1 MDNDFSVVCAYIAA
15 FAAIIAPTITALI
28 HSVKEYSIAKMN
40 HTMEARL
47 STLHA
52 FSEAYRNCP
61 AGVSGKDF
69 HTANFYNCATNLI
82 PICSHRSTRRKLF
95 MLANEVVQNGIS
107 SHTDELYK
115 DCIRLLAK
123 EF

>member
-1 MDNDFSVVCAYIAA
+1 MDNDFTVICTYITA

-28 HSVKEYSIAKMN
+28 HSLKEYSIAKMN
-40 HTMEARL
+40 HTIEARL
-47 STLHA
+47 SALYA

-61 AGVSGKDF
+61 LGVSGKD
-69 HTANFYNCATNLI
+69 ACVSNFYKRTTNLI
-82 PICSHRSTRRKLF
+82 PICSHRSVRRKLF
-95 MLANEVVQNGIS
+95 ELANEVVQDGIS
-107 SHTDELYK
+107 SHTDKLYK